1 MASSVED
8 TLVVRME
15 ASLRKFERQMEAG
28 RKAAETSAVASERAW
43 KRAGGQIAANAN
55 QAGTGLQRMIQI
67 GGSGRFV
74 LQNTANQIGDIA
86 VQMGSGTSASRAL
99 GQQLPQLLGGFGAL
113 GGTLGI
119 LGPLMGTVAALG
131 IPLAAALLSVGDEAE
146 STADRIKALS
156 DSIAALKSAQGLASM
171 SAGELVQDYGALADE
186 ARAIFE
192 INRQI
197 ASLKTN
203 NALASVTKGVA
214 AGFGLSDALILNPE
228 DIADTLNGMELLQ
241 GRYSALEAEL
251 YRIQSVG
258 SQVSISRIEEIQAE
272 MDGLRDL
279 SAAHD
284 NVAASMR
291 QMQTLLGISEDEARK
306 VAEMFA
312 AIGQADG
319 MRGMADAAADL
330 VAYLDQVV
338 GRTGEATDEGRALH
352 EELVGVVVQMLE
364 AAKIDIASP
373 IAEGANA
380 AAALKGELA
389 AALALFNSISAQ
401 SSKQY
406 SGRGGDPR
414 DFESGGSKSGYQ
426 SELGYQSV
434 DDLIA
439 RYSKTGRRG
448 GGRGGGGSR
457 IPDGMREAERLYES
471 TRSEAEKY
479 AAEVERIN
487 ELHRLFPEI
496 ITTEVR
502 DKALGSL
509 KEAANGLGSIADNL
523 ARGFEDAFAAMVTGA
538 GSAKDA
544 VRALLSDLSRLFI
557 RSAFKG
563 LDLGGLFSSIIPG
576 FATGT
581 SYAPGGLAMV
591 GERGPELVNLPR
603 GSQVIPNGQTERM
616 MAGGS
621 GPVTISVTVNGARGN
636 TEIQEMVHVGV
647 RQGLEQYDRAG
658 LPRSIRRVNAD
669 PRRIR

>member
-1 MASSVED
+1 MTSVED

-28 RKAAETSAVASERAW
+28 RKAAETSAVASERSW
-43 KRAGGQIAANAN
+43 KRAGDQIAANSNRA
-55 QAGTGLQRMIQI
+55 ATGLQRMTQI
-67 GGSGRFV
+67 GGAGRFV

-113 GGTLGI
+113 GGALGL

-131 IPLAAALLSVGDEAE
+131 IPLAMAFLSAGEEAE
-146 STADRIKALS
+146 SLDDRLKALNES
-156 DSIAALKSAQGLASM
+156 LAALKSAQGLASM
-171 SAGELVQDYGALADE
+171 SAGELLQDYGSLAEE
-186 ARAIFE
+186 AREIFE

-291 QMQTLLGISEDEARK
+291 QMQALLGITEDEARK

-312 AIGQADG
+312 AIGQAEDT
-319 MRGMADAAADL
+319 RGMADAAADL

-338 GRTGEATDEGRALH
+338 GRTGAATDEGRALH

-364 AAKIDIASP
+364 AAKIDMAAP
-373 IAEGANA
+373 IADAANEASRLADNLARA
-380 AAALKGELA
+380 AGERLDALTNNPDFFDPRNESGT
-389 AALALFNSISAQ
+389 
-401 SSKQY
+401 
-406 SGRGGDPR
+406 SGRIIKDLPVPEKNRPGYKPPRTRTGG
-414 DFESGGSKSGYQ
+414 G
-426 SELGYQSV
+426 
-434 DDLIA
+434 
-439 RYSKTGRRG
+439 G
-448 GGRGGGGSR
+448 GGRSGAVEGL
-457 IPDGMREAERLYES
+457 REAQRLYES
-471 TRSEAEKY
+471 TRSEAERY

-487 ELHRLFPEI
+487 ELHRMFPEI

-502 DKALGSL
+502 DKALSSL
-509 KEAANGLGSIADNL
+509 KEAANGLGSVADRL
-523 ARGFEDAFAAMVTGA
+523 SSGFEDAFAAFVTGA
-538 GSAKDA
+538 GSARDA
-544 VRALLSDLSRLFI
+544 ARALLADLSRLFI
-557 RSAFKG
+557 RSAFSG
-563 LDLGGLFSSIIPG
+563 LDLGSIFSSIIPG

-581 SYAPGGLAMV
+581 AYAPGGVALV

-603 GSQVIPNGQTERM
+603 GSQVIPNGQTQRM
-616 MAGGS
+616 MSGGS
-621 GPVTISVTVNGARGN
+621 GPVTIAVTVNGARGN
-636 TEIQEMVHVGV
+636 SEIQEMVYAGV
-647 RQGLEQYDRAG
+647 RQGIEQYDRTG
-658 LPRSIRRVNAD
+658 LPRGVRRVNAD